1 MAVVGAAV
9 GAAVGVAGGAV
20 GAAVVGT
27 AVVGAAACAV
37 IGAAAGGAAWPE
49 SVKLNDA
56 PARAETATHTLRHP
70 ARGLLSKGIT
80 GIICTHVAMEPGRML
95 MTKRLLPITAVLMLA
110 LSACSALAP
119 KFNRPNISV
128 ARIELRGGNLLQQ
141 NFAVKLNIQNPND
154 RTLPIAGVHVELHVG
169 GEQIA
174 SGVSDRAIVV
184 PANGESDFDMTI
196 KANVALALL
205 KLANKLD
212 QHSDSIDYDLTG
224 SASIDLPFLRDLP
237 FHQTGSLSLKG
248 M

>member
-1 MAVVGAAV
+1 
-9 GAAVGVAGGAV
+9 
-20 GAAVVGT
+20 
-27 AVVGAAACAV
+27 
-37 IGAAAGGAAWPE
+37 
-49 SVKLNDA
+49 
-56 PARAETATHTLRHP
+56 
-70 ARGLLSKGIT
+70 
-80 GIICTHVAMEPGRML
+80 ML

-110 LSACSALAP
+110 LSACSAFAP

-141 NFAVKLNIQNPND
+141 NFAVTLNIQNPND

-184 PANGESDFDMTI
+184 PAHGESDFDMTI

-205 KLANKLD
+205 KLADKMD
-212 QHSDSIDYDLTG
+212 QHSEFIDYDLTG

-248 M
+248 AR

>member
-1 MAVVGAAV
+1 MLP
-9 GAAVGVAGGAV
+9 
-20 GAAVVGT
+20 
-27 AVVGAAACAV
+27 
-37 IGAAAGGAAWPE
+37 WSP
-49 SVKLNDA
+49 
-56 PARAETATHTLRHP
+56 R
-70 ARGLLSKGIT
+70 
-80 GIICTHVAMEPGRML
+80 RML
-95 MTKRLLPITAVLMLA
+95 MRKRLLPIALA
-110 LSACSALAP
+110 LTLAACSLVAP

-184 PANGESDFDMTI
+184 PAHGESDFDMTI

-205 KLANKLD
+205 KLADKMD

-224 SASIDLPFLRDLP
+224 VASIDLPFLRELP
-237 FHQTGSLSLKG
+237 FHQTGSFSLKG
-248 M
+248 LQ